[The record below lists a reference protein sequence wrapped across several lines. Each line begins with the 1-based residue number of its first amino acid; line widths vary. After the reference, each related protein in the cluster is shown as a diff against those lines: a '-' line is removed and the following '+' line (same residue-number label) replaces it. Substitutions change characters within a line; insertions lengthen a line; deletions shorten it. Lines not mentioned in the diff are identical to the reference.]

1 MVIPVKMGIQDLE
14 EENWIPVCAGMTD
27 KRTTMSK
34 VDLKSTCNLKP
45 LAFKARVVYV

>member
-14 EENWIPVCAGMTD
+14 EENWIPACAGMTD